1 MINKKLIRKTIS
13 SIDFVS
19 ELYYLEEH
27 ELSLKGKVQIKF
39 DELPKG
45 LDFEFIITAQYPFKD
60 RNNESIKF
68 INEDLLNCNHVME
81 GGNICIHTSH
91 NTNIEEKLIIDF
103 NSLKTWILKYY
114 INKDKDLNYEHII
127 VPEYMLDGRYVTFLF
142 TEVEYSFQ
150 KGDFGDVSLIKIN
163 EAIYKKEVNENF
175 LVKSFKINSKEIFCQ
190 FNKHYINLEDTA
202 KGLFYFIKE
211 QPVKHDRFIV
221 KNWRDFQGLFSQGFL
236 RCLYEFKNE
245 DFNIPLFIGY
255 KTVENEIHWQVAI
268 IDLRNVPVKRA
279 RLAVTKLK
287 KWNYELKNEEIN
299 WAITRD
305 ISYNYFFG
313 RGAFSNKLTNSKILI
328 IGIGAIGSNVAKTLT
343 RGGCKNIDIAD
354 FDVKEIE
361 NVCRSEYFFQYGL
374 TDKTSELG
382 SILNAISPFV
392 NVNIIKDE
400 YFEWV
405 MKSFYN
411 DNDAKESLIQNIND
425 YDIVFD
431 CSTDNDLMYIFNSL
445 KLDCEIINLSITNH
459 AKELVCAFYPNI
471 YDFVIKQF
479 SNILNNDTENL
490 YEPIGC
496 WSPTFKASYN
506 DINALI
512 QIALKQINLIFNDQ
526 IEKRNFVIKSDL
538 TSANLKI
545 KEY

>member
-1 MINKKLIRKTIS
+1 MINKELIGKTIS

-19 ELYYLEEH
+19 ELYYLEEY
-27 ELSLKGKVQIKF
+27 ELFLKGKVQIKF

-60 RNNESIKF
+60 RDNESIKF

-91 NTNIEEKLIIDF
+91 NTNIEKKLIIDF
-103 NSLKTWILKYY
+103 NSLKAWILKYY
-114 INKDKDLNYEHII
+114 INKDHDFNYEHII
-127 VPEYMLDGRYVTFLF
+127 VPEYLLDRRYITFLF
-142 TEVEYSFQ
+142 TKVEYSFQ

-175 LVKSFKINSKEIFCQ
+175 LVKSFKINNIEPFCQ
-190 FNKHYINLEDTA
+190 FNKHYIDSEDTA

-211 QPVKHDRFIV
+211 QPVKYDRFIL
-221 KNWRDFQGLFSQGFL
+221 KNWKDFQGLFSQEFL
-236 RCLYEFKNE
+236 RFLYDLKKKNL
-245 DFNIPLFIGY
+245 NIPLFIGY
-255 KTVENEIHWQVAI
+255 KTVENQIHWQVAI
-268 IDLRNVPVKRA
+268 INLIKIPVKRTS
-279 RLAVTKLK
+279 LTITVSKKL
-287 KWNYELKNEEIN
+287 NYELKNEEIT

-313 RGAFSNKLTNSKILI
+313 RGAFSNKITNSKILI

-361 NVCRSEYFFQYGL
+361 NVCRSEYFFQHGL
-374 TDKTSELG
+374 TDKTLELE

-392 NVNIIKDE
+392 NVNVIKDE

-479 SNILNNDTENL
+479 SNILNNDTKNL
-490 YEPIGC
+490 YEPTGC

-512 QIALKQINLIFNDQ
+512 QIALKQINLIFNEQ
-526 IEKRNFVIKSDL
+526 IEKRNFVIKSDS